1 MADSGGETRLDLRAS
16 ILYMKIFLV
25 SLFLL
30 TGAFGQSLSVGIR
43 GGVPFTGALSDLTT
57 NGVDVVSRSFSNS
70 NQYIIGPMVELH
82 LPFGLSI
89 EADGLYQPLN
99 LTTETQVVPQTTVFR
114 TSKNVSSWEFPILGK
129 FRLPLLPLVKPY
141 VDAGPS
147 FRVAGSDLS
156 FVSSRGLTAGLG
168 LELKISK
175 LRIAPEVRYTRW
187 GSDTKPTVGNV
198 ISVASNSNQGEFLV
212 GISF

>member
-1 MADSGGETRLDLRAS
+1 
-16 ILYMKIFLV
+16 
-25 SLFLL
+25 
-30 TGAFGQSLSVGIR
+30 VGIR

-57 NGVDVVSRSFSNS
+57 HGVDVISRSFSDS

-82 LPFGLSI
+82 LPFGFSI
-89 EADGLYQPLN
+89 EADALYRPLN
-99 LTTETQVVPQTTVFR
+99 VATESQVAPQQAVFR

-129 FRLPLLPLVKPY
+129 LRLPLVPLVKPY

-156 FVSSRGLTAGLG
+156 FVYSKGLTVGLG

-175 LRIAPEVRYTRW
+175 LRIGPEIRYTRW
-187 GSDTKPTVGNV
+187 GSDTKP
-198 ISVASNSNQGEFLV
+198 SVSSLVSIASNSNQGEFLV

>member
-1 MADSGGETRLDLRAS
+1 
-16 ILYMKIFLV
+16 MKIAVV

-30 TGAFGQSLSVGIR
+30 TNAFGQSLSVGVR

-57 NGVDVVSRSFSNS
+57 HGVDTISRSFSDS
-70 NQYIIGPMVELH
+70 NEYIIGPMVELH
-82 LPFGLSI
+82 LPLGLSI
-89 EADGLYQPLN
+89 EADALYRPLN
-99 LTTETQVVPQTTVFR
+99 LTTENQIVPQPTVFR

-129 FRLPLLPLVKPY
+129 VRLPLVPLVKPY

-156 FVSSRGLTAGLG
+156 FVSSKGIAVGLG

-175 LRIAPEVRYTRW
+175 LRIGPEIRYTRW
-187 GSDTKPTVGNV
+187 GSDTKPSVGTL
-198 ISVASNSNQGEFLV
+198 ISIASETNQGEFLV

>member
-1 MADSGGETRLDLRAS
+1 M
-16 ILYMKIFLV
+16 
-25 SLFLL
+25 
-30 TGAFGQSLSVGIR
+30 VGIR
-43 GGVPFTGALSDLTT
+43 GGVPFTSALSNLTT

-70 NQYIIGPMVELH
+70 NQYIIGPMVWELH

-89 EADGLYQPLN
+89 EADALYRPLN
-99 LTTETQVVPQTTVFR
+99 VTIETQTVPQTTVFS
-114 TSKNVSSWEFPILGK
+114 TSQNVSSWEFPILGK
-129 FRLPLLPLVKPY
+129 VRVPVLPLVKPY

-156 FVSSRGLTAGLG
+156 FVSSKGLTAGLG

-187 GSDTKPTVGNV
+187 GSDTKPSVSNLV
-198 ISVASNSNQGEFLV
+198 SVASNTNQGEFLV

>member
-1 MADSGGETRLDLRAS
+1 
-16 ILYMKIFLV
+16 MKIFVV
-25 SLFLL
+25 SLFLV

-57 NGVDVVSRSFSNS
+57 HGVDVVSRSFSDS

-89 EADGLYQPLN
+89 EADGLYRPLN
-99 LTTETQVVPQTTVFR
+99 LTTESQAAPQPTVFR
-114 TSKNVSSWEFPILGK
+114 TSNNVSSWEFPILGK
-129 FRLPLLPLVKPY
+129 VRVPVLPLVKPY

-147 FRVAGSDLS
+147 FRVTGSDLS
-156 FVSSRGLTAGLG
+156 FLSSKGLTAGLG

-187 GSDTKPTVGNV
+187 GSDTKATVGNV
-198 ISVASNSNQGEFLV
+198 ISVASNTNQGEFLV

>member
-1 MADSGGETRLDLRAS
+1 
-16 ILYMKIFLV
+16 MKIFVV

-30 TGAFGQSLSVGIR
+30 TNAFGQSVSVGIR

-57 NGVDVVSRSFSNS
+57 HGVDVVSRSFSDS
-70 NQYIIGPMVELH
+70 NQYIIGPMVEIH
-82 LPFGLSI
+82 LPLGFSV
-89 EADGLYQPLN
+89 EADGLYRPLN
-99 LTTETQVVPQTTVFR
+99 LTTENQIVPQPTVFR

-129 FRLPLLPLVKPY
+129 FRFPVVPLLRPY

-147 FRVAGSDLS
+147 FRVTGSDLS
-156 FVSSRGLTAGLG
+156 FVSSKGIAAGLG
-168 LELKISK
+168 MELKIFK

-187 GSDTKPTVGNV
+187 GSDTKLNVGNV
-198 ISVASNSNQGEFLV
+198 VSVASNTNQGEFLV

>member
-1 MADSGGETRLDLRAS
+1 
-16 ILYMKIFLV
+16 MKIFLV

-30 TGAFGQSLSVGIR
+30 TSAFGQSVSVGIR

-57 NGVDVVSRSFSNS
+57 HGVDVISRSFSDS
-70 NQYIIGPMVELH
+70 NQYIVGPMVELH
-82 LPFGLSI
+82 LPLGFSI
-89 EADGLYQPLN
+89 EADGLYRPLN
-99 LTTETQVVPQTTVFR
+99 VATESQVAPQTTVFR
-114 TSKNVSSWEFPILGK
+114 TSKNVSSWEFPIMAK
-129 FRLPLLPLVKPY
+129 FRVPVLPLVKPY
-141 VDAGPS
+141 VGAGPN

-156 FVSSRGLTAGLG
+156 FVSSKGLAVGLG

-187 GSDTKPTVGNV
+187 GSDNKATVGTL
-198 ISVASNSNQGEFLV
+198 ISIASNTNQGEFLV

>member
-1 MADSGGETRLDLRAS
+1 MQK
-16 ILYMKIFLV
+16 ILAVCLFLV
-25 SLFLL
+25 VGVS
-30 TGAFGQSLSVGIR
+30 GQSLSVGVR

-57 NGVDVVSRSFSNS
+57 HGVDVISRSFSDS

-89 EADGLYQPLN
+89 EADALYRPQN
-99 LTTETQVVPQTTVFR
+99 LTTENQVVPQPTVFR

-129 FRLPLLPLVKPY
+129 VRLPFPLVKPY

-147 FRVAGSDLS
+147 FRAIGSDLS
-156 FVSSRGLTAGLG
+156 FVSGKGITAGFG
-168 LELKISK
+168 VELKLSK

-187 GSDTKPTVGNV
+187 GSDTKPSVGTLV
-198 ISVASNSNQGEFLV
+198 SVASNTNQGEFLV

>member
-1 MADSGGETRLDLRAS
+1 
-16 ILYMKIFLV
+16 MKIFLV
-25 SLFLL
+25 SLFLV
-30 TGAFGQSLSVGIR
+30 TSAFGQSFSVGIR
-43 GGVPFTGALSDLTT
+43 GGVPFTGALTDLTT
-57 NGVDVVSRSFSNS
+57 NGVDVVSRSFSDS
-70 NQYIIGPMVELH
+70 NQYIVGPMVELH
-82 LPFGLSI
+82 LPFGLSV
-89 EADGLYQPLN
+89 EADALYRPLN
-99 LTTETQVVPQTTVFR
+99 LTTETQIVPQSTVS

-129 FRLPLLPLVKPY
+129 VRVPVLPLVKPY

-156 FVSSRGLTAGLG
+156 FVSNKGFTAGLG

-187 GSDTKPTVGNV
+187 GADTKP
-198 ISVASNSNQGEFLV
+198 SVANLVSVVSNTNQGEFLV

>member
-1 MADSGGETRLDLRAS
+1 
-16 ILYMKIFLV
+16 MKIFLV

-30 TGAFGQSLSVGIR
+30 TSAFGQSVSVGIR

-57 NGVDVVSRSFSNS
+57 RGVDVISRSFSDS

-82 LPFGLSI
+82 LPLGFSI
-89 EADGLYQPLN
+89 EADGLYRPLN
-99 LTTETQVVPQTTVFR
+99 VATESQVAPQTTVFR
-114 TSKNVSSWEFPILGK
+114 TSKNVSSWEFPIMAK
-129 FRLPLLPLVKPY
+129 FRVPVLPLVKPY
-141 VDAGPS
+141 VGAGPN

-156 FVSSRGLTAGLG
+156 FVSSKGLAVGLG

-187 GSDTKPTVGNV
+187 GSDNKATVGTL
-198 ISVASNSNQGEFLV
+198 ISIASNTNQGEFLV

>member
-1 MADSGGETRLDLRAS
+1 MTLSCITLAMRIIG
-16 ILYMKIFLV
+16 V

-30 TGAFGQSLSVGIR
+30 TSAFGQSFSVGVR

-57 NGVDVVSRSFSNS
+57 HGVDTISRSFSDS

-82 LPFGLSI
+82 LPLGLSV
-89 EADGLYQPLN
+89 EADALYRPLN
-99 LTTETQVVPQTTVFR
+99 LTTTNQIVPQPTVFR
-114 TSKNVSSWEFPILGK
+114 TSENVSSWEFPILGK
-129 FRLPLLPLVKPY
+129 IRLPIVPLVKPY

-147 FRVAGSDLS
+147 FRVVGSDLS
-156 FVSSRGLTAGLG
+156 FVSSKGFTAGLG
-168 LELKISK
+168 LELKISR

-187 GSDTKPTVGNV
+187 GSDTKPSVSTLV
-198 ISVASNSNQGEFLV
+198 SVASNTNQGEFLV

>member
-1 MADSGGETRLDLRAS
+1 
-16 ILYMKIFLV
+16 MKIFLV

-30 TGAFGQSLSVGIR
+30 TTAFGQSLSVGIR

-57 NGVDVVSRSFSNS
+57 HGVDVVSRSFSDS

-89 EADGLYQPLN
+89 EADGLYRPLN
-99 LTTETQVVPQTTVFR
+99 LTTETQIAPQTTVLR

-129 FRLPLLPLVKPY
+129 VRVPVLPLVKPY
-141 VDAGPS
+141 IGAGPS

-156 FVSSRGLTAGLG
+156 FLSSKGLAVALG

-187 GSDTKPTVGNV
+187 GSDNKLTVGNV
-198 ISVASNSNQGEFLV
+198 VSVASKTNQGEFLV